1 MSNKERFISLCESIN
16 RPGIDGLMK
25 WLEENDFYTAPASTR
40 FHGAYAGGLLDH
52 SLNVYDELE
61 RLLKAYPEIN
71 VSDESKII
79 CSLFHDLC
87 KVNLYATEK
96 RNRKNSDG
104 QWESYDAYTTKE
116 KFCYGGHGMPDV
128 ILYSTGCPR
137 CDVLKD
143 KLETKGVVYTEN
155 NSVEEMTALGIDEVP
170 ILSID
175 GKLHN
180 FKEAVEWVNNL

>member
-1 MSNKERFISLCESIN
+1 MSNNERFISLCESIN

-116 KFCYGGHGMPDV
+116 KFCYGGHGSKSV
-128 ILYSTGCPR
+128 FLIQHFI
-137 CDVLKD
+137 
-143 KLETKGVVYTEN
+143 KLTPE
-155 NSVEEMTALGIDEVP
+155 
-170 ILSID
+170 
-175 GKLHN
+175 
-180 FKEAVEWVNNL
+180 EAVAIQCHMSSWEDGASRAVGGAFEQFLFAWLVHVADEAATFILESEEKQ